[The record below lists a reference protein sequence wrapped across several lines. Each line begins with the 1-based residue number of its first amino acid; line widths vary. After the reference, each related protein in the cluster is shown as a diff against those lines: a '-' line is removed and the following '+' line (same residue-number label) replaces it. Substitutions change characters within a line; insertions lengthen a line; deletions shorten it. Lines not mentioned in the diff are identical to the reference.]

1 MSEPLLAVEGL
12 HVHYPVR
19 GRRGAVLRA
28 VDGVSLAVERG
39 ETLGV
44 VGESGCGKSTMA
56 LAMLR
61 LIPATGG
68 RVRFDGTE
76 VTSARRRALGPLRR
90 RTAVVLQDSA
100 GALDPRAS
108 IGSSV
113 AEPLEVHGLNR
124 GRGARAARVAE
135 LLDLVGL
142 DPGIAARRP
151 HQLSGGQ
158 RQRVGIA
165 RALAAGPELLVCD
178 EPVASLDVSVQA
190 RILNLLTELTRDLG
204 LAGLFI
210 AHDLAVVEHISDRVA
225 VMYLGRVVEVGP
237 AARLA
242 TDPLHP
248 YTRALVAA
256 VPDPEQGRAQAPPL
270 VGAEAA
276 GAVDLPSGC
285 RFRTRCPQ
293 AFDRCV
299 RDDPALHAVGGG
311 SAVACHLFAA
321 DVP

>member
-1 MSEPLLAVEGL
+1 
-12 HVHYPVR
+12 
-19 GRRGAVLRA
+19 
-28 VDGVSLAVERG
+28 
-39 ETLGV
+39 
-44 VGESGCGKSTMA
+44 
-56 LAMLR
+56 
-61 LIPATGG
+61 
-68 RVRFDGTE
+68 
-76 VTSARRRALGPLRR
+76 
-90 RTAVVLQDSA
+90 
-100 GALDPRAS
+100 
-108 IGSSV
+108 
-113 AEPLEVHGLNR
+113 
-124 GRGARAARVAE
+124 
-135 LLDLVGL
+135 
-142 DPGIAARRP
+142 
-151 HQLSGGQ
+151 LSGGQ